1 MQTIINNNELDKSQ
15 YPVKIYFGDY
25 EISKEI
31 RIVDFMK
38 KTETGESIIT
48 LSSVYFTK
56 GAVSVQADVINK
68 RLKLV
73 ISEFIDL
80 RQKVW
85 TPVNDWEQFTG
96 HSYTRMHNIRIMLP
110 GDNFYILR
118 HIFIP
123 EESLLKVVLGIS
135 YRA

>member
-38 KTETGESIIT
+38 KTEAGESIIT
-48 LSSVYFTK
+48 LCSPQFLDNPVKVAIRNNILS
-56 GAVSVQADVINK
+56 II
-68 RLKLV
+68 
-73 ISEFIDL
+73 ISEFVDA
-80 RQKVW
+80 RKTVW
-85 TPVNDWEQFTG
+85 IPINDWEQYTR
-96 HSYTRMHNIRIMLP
+96 HSYMRMHNVRIELP

-118 HIFIP
+118 HFVIP
-123 EESLLKVVLGIS
+123 EKFFLRVVLGQLIKD
-135 YRA
+135 